1 MHQLLS
7 NTSDSSVPSQVF
19 MNCMTNIYREMI
31 SLIHLNILRELIS
44 SSTPTRMSYFKIM
57 INEIPQVPLI
67 KLILFIHLLIYFLIT
82 IVNCSL
88 LNPGPDTPAEPKAS
102 SLNIFY
108 QNIQGLIPFTE
119 LSKKHPKSDSTK
131 MSEIQTY
138 VHDKQPDI
146 IVLNET
152 WLKNTILDEEILP
165 SSQYKIFRR
174 DRTED
179 SHL

>member
-67 KLILFIHLLIYFLIT
+67 KLILFIYLLIYFLIT
-82 IVNCSL
+82 IINCSL
-88 LNPGPDTPAEPKAS
+88 LNPGPDTLAEPKAS

-108 QNIQGLIPFTE
+108 QNIHT
-119 LSKKHPKSDSTK
+119 
-131 MSEIQTY
+131 
-138 VHDKQPDI
+138 
-146 IVLNET
+146 
-152 WLKNTILDEEILP
+152 
-165 SSQYKIFRR
+165 
-174 DRTED
+174 
-179 SHL
+179 